1 MATLAARHV
10 TSLLGTSVNRESF
23 HRRLV
28 RSNRGRERVVAM
40 EGGAGGAK
48 MTVIKGEQ
56 QPRRRI
62 TLTAEE
68 LTPESFAPFGQ
79 VLSSQ
84 GYALE
89 IEDVFL

>member
-1 MATLAARHV
+1 
-10 TSLLGTSVNRESF
+10 
-23 HRRLV
+23 
-28 RSNRGRERVVAM
+28 M
-40 EGGAGGAK
+40 EGGAEGAK